1 MSLRGGRL
9 GSAQAARLA
18 YHRAPFTG
26 GTVSLNFA
34 ALDVETANSNRGSIC
49 SFGVCIVTGGEVSA
63 THHLL
68 TQPPPGLNWFDGF
81 NTSLHGIG
89 PDTVADQPQFSDQL
103 VAVLDIVGEL
113 PVIAHN
119 AAFDIGA
126 VRMGCVAAQIDW
138 PAITYA
144 CSLVLSRRAGLQ
156 LLSYRLPFICQALGI
171 PTGTHHRADQD
182 AEAAARLVVALAER
196 QGMGTLPDLAA
207 ALMVRL
213 GTLSAASWA
222 GCIANRLPTQRPQAN
237 ADADPDHPLF
247 GKLIAFTGGLSITR
261 AEASAM
267 VAVLGATPQQ
277 GPTKHTDFLVIGD
290 GFTGHHVEDFHT
302 GKALAAA
309 KANAKKGHIEVL
321 TEGDLLEMLAEP
333 VTSGDRPVLVACDE
347 GYREHA

>member
-1 MSLRGGRL
+1 M
-9 GSAQAARLA
+9 
-18 YHRAPFTG
+18 
-26 GTVSLNFA
+26 SLNFA

-49 SFGVCIVTGGEVSA
+49 SFGVSIVTDGEVTA

-68 TQPPPGLNWFDGF
+68 TKPPRGLNWFDGF
-81 NTSLHGIG
+81 NTSMHGIG
-89 PDTVADQPQFSDQL
+89 PETVADQPEFKKQL
-103 VAVLDIVGEL
+103 TAVLAVVGDL

-126 VRMGCVAAQIDW
+126 IRMGCVADEIDW
-138 PAITYA
+138 PCVTYA

-156 LLSYRLPFICQALGI
+156 LLSYRLPFICEALGI
-171 PTGTHHRADQD
+171 PMGTHHRADDD
-182 AEAAARLVVALAER
+182 AEAAARIVMALAAR
-196 QGMGTLPDLAA
+196 QGVGTLQELTAT
-207 ALMVRL
+207 LMVRL

-222 GCIANRLPTQRPQAN
+222 GCIASLLPAQLPEASVE
-237 ADADPDHPLF
+237 ADPGHPLF

-261 AEASAM
+261 AEASTM
-267 VAVLGATPQQ
+267 VAALGATPQQ

-290 GFTGHHVEDFHT
+290 GFTGHRVGDFHT

-333 VTSGDRPVLVACDE
+333 VTSGQRSDPVV
-347 GYREHA
+347 